1 MKRRLGKH
9 LEHPDLGK
17 PVVTPAGKPYGVVVG
32 VYDYGAGFV
41 CDIEKATNKKI
52 EMLPLKPEFLA
63 HSQDGSQLVVQ
74 QFEFFEVPPQKDPQ
88 AT

>member
-1 MKRRLGKH
+1 MLTAG
-9 LEHPDLGK
+9 
-17 PVVTPAGKPYGVVVG
+17 GKPYGTVVG

-41 CDIEKATNKKI
+41 CDIEKINKKI

-63 HSQDGSQLVVQ
+63 PSNDGHSLIVQ
-74 QFEFFEVPPQKDPQ
+74 EFEFFEVPPQKDHQ